1 MHLFCYAKINLGLS
15 VLAKRPDGYHEL
27 ETLMHE
33 IDLRDDLLVEPFQG
47 DRDHLEVEGLGLV
60 ANSDN
65 LLFKT
70 LRLIRGA
77 GYSMPSVHM
86 RLHKKIPIGGGL
98 GGGSSNAIA
107 LLRHGAECCKIS
119 WADQD
124 RIAAQLGSDTNFF
137 LRGTTALCKGRGEKI
152 ELMPHPKLF
161 FNLIFPSFS
170 CSTPKVF
177 AAFSMDQVQLN
188 ASERWKNGE
197 GYGNNDLEAAC
208 CKAYPEM
215 GALMQKLRAS
225 GQKVFL
231 SGSGSTLFTVH
242 SEAADRDSKAQEIKS
257 LFGEGFCYPAQSLC
271 RGEI

>member
-15 VLAKRPDGYHEL
+15 VLGKRPDGFHEL

-33 IDLRDDLLVEPFQG
+33 IDLQDELFIENSHNEQ
-47 DRDHLEVEGLGLV
+47 DHLSIEGIPLAV
-60 ANSDN
+60 DSDN

-70 LRLIRGA
+70 LRLIRA
-77 GYSMPSVHM
+77 SGYPMNFLKLH
-86 RLHKKIPIGGGL
+86 LHKKIPIGGGL

-107 LLRHGAECCKIS
+107 LLRHAAERCKIS

-124 RIAAQLGSDTNFF
+124 RIAALLGSDTNFF
-137 LRGTTALCKGRGEKI
+137 LKGSTALCKGRGEKI
-152 ELMPHPKLF
+152 ELMPQPTLY

-177 AAFSMDQVQLN
+177 AAFSMDQVKLN
-188 ASERWKNGE
+188 AAEQWKNGQ
-197 GYGNNDLEAAC
+197 GYGSNDLEAAC

-215 GALMQKLRAS
+215 KALMQKLRTP
-225 GQKVFL
+225 GLQVFL

-242 SEAADRDSKAQEIKS
+242 REASDRDSKAQEIKS
-257 LFGEGFCYPAQSLC
+257 LLSDALCIPAQSIC
-271 RGEI
+271 RGA